1 MKLLNN
7 VKRENKWNL
16 RTNKK
21 QTAVI
26 NVFLERKK
34 TLLVH
39 FVCSNN
45 SSRPGPFL
53 ASSVFSA
60 NALTPSANST
70 DLKRKGGLLA
80 VYDKETQNTAQIK
93 KSKVKSKLPLVRPTS
108 KVREKRPGNEAVM
121 NPVIA

>member
-93 KSKVKSKLPLVRPTS
+93 KSKRPLVRPTS